1 MHIPRPVLNA
11 PCGLSPRL
19 ALLSVTAQPL
29 PPGTAPDT
37 RGSAAEGYRWWE
49 GNLHTH
55 WLWRDGDQFPELVVD
70 WYARNGDH
78 PLPGTM
84 EYREEIGRVLQEV
97 EADQATYAF
106 TGDELYIRARIHSS
120 RLKENPFVEG
130 ECEQAWTQPVVPPA
144 PANQP

>member
-1 MHIPRPVLNA
+1 MDGMHIPRPVLNA

-37 RGSAAEGYRWWE
+37 RGSAAEGYRGWE

-55 WLWRDGDQFPELVVD
+55 WL
-70 WYARNGDH
+70 
-78 PLPGTM
+78 
-84 EYREEIGRVLQEV
+84 
-97 EADQATYAF
+97 
-106 TGDELYIRARIHSS
+106 
-120 RLKENPFVEG
+120 KENPFVEG
-130 ECEQAWTQPVVPPA
+130 EREQAWTQPVVPPA